1 MIISKKESTKS
12 FLKIESARYFYLVL
26 LILYVEI
33 KLLTEEEIGSLIEK
47 YGNKRSSLIRIMQEI
62 QRKAGYLP
70 KEDLIALSRQV
81 NVPLS
86 KIYGIATFYHQ
97 FRLKPFGRHVI
108 QVCFGTACHVKGND
122 EIWAFLREKLKLIAS
137 EDTTND
143 LLFTI
148 QKTRCFGACSIA
160 PVIKIDND
168 IYGNIT
174 KEKLEEI
181 LKKYS

>member
-1 MIISKKESTKS
+1 MVISKKEFSKH
-12 FLKIESARYFYLVL
+12 FLKIESLRYFYLAL
-26 LILYVEI
+26 LLLYVEI

-62 QRKAGYLP
+62 QRKTGYLP
-70 KEDLIALSRQV
+70 KEDLAILSRQI
-81 NVPLS
+81 NIPLS

-97 FRLKPFGRHVI
+97 FRLKPFGKHVI

-122 EIWAFLREKLKLIAS
+122 EIWDLLREKLKLMGS

-143 LLFTI
+143 LLFTV
-148 QKTRCFGACSIA
+148 QKARCFGACSMA
-160 PVIKIDND
+160 PVMKIDND
-168 IYGNIT
+168 IYGNVT
-174 KEKLEEI
+174 KEKLDEI

>member
-1 MIISKKESTKS
+1 M
-12 FLKIESARYFYLVL
+12 RYFYLVL
-26 LILYVEI
+26 PLLHVEV
-33 KLLTEEEIGSLIEK
+33 KLLTKEEIEGLIEK

-62 QRKAGYLP
+62 QKKAGYLP
-70 KEDLIALSRQV
+70 KEDLAVLSQQT
-81 NVPLS
+81 NIPLS

-97 FRLKPFGRHVI
+97 FRLKPFGKHVI

-122 EIWAFLREKLKLIAS
+122 EIWDFLREKLKLIGS

-143 LLFTI
+143 LLFTV
-148 QKTRCFGACSIA
+148 QKARCFGACSMA
-160 PVIKIDND
+160 PVIKIDNE
-168 IYGNIT
+168 IYGNMT